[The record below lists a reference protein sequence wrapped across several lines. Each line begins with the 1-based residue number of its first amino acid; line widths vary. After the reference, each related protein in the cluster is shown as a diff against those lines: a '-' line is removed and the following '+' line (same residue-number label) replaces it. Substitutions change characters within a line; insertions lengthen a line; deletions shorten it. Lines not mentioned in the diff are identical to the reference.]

1 MRTCKEHKIGMFLN
15 ISNTVINIAKL
26 QKPKWLI

>member
-26 QKPKWLI
+26 QNQNG